1 MVHTFFDKN
10 TVGGSVVKS
19 ETIKNKELAEKSHKS
34 IIIKF
39 EKLKLHS
46 SFIGN
51 LWAADLADMQIIS
64 KFINGLFL
72 WNIKNVLQLL
82 MLFRKY

>member
-10 TVGGSVVKS
+10 TMGGSVVKS
-19 ETIKNKELAEKSHKS
+19 ETIKNKELAEKFHKS

-51 LWAADLADMQIIS
+51 L
-64 KFINGLFL
+64 
-72 WNIKNVLQLL
+72 
-82 MLFRKY
+82 